1 MMCPYMA
8 SFLILVTLIISI
20 AIAINIQY
28 FYFKEDNNSKN
39 KEMYM
44 NTMTDNIPQYLNHK
58 GKCFD
63 CEDQMIAT
71 HGLDGAWLGQSTKLF
86 STEKDGISQKDGD
99 LSGGFLGKTM
109 KYY

>member
-8 SFLILVTLIISI
+8 SFLILITLIISI
-20 AIAINIQY
+20 GIAINMQY
-28 FYFKEDNNSKN
+28 FYFKKDSNNKMN
-39 KEMYM
+39 EKYM
-44 NTMTDNIPQYLNHK
+44 NNDITGIPQYMSHK

-63 CEDQMIAT
+63 CEDQMIAM
-71 HGLDGAWLGQSTKLF
+71 HGVDGAWMGQSTKLF